1 MHITDLRT
9 PSHPTTSRR
18 VIVTL
23 VSILTGALL
32 LAGLAGCDSKVRSPS
47 QNPATSDSN
56 RKVNRTEATER
67 PKPPPSPEA
76 PSAETLDRLTDDLS
90 GEGPLI
96 ATLTTTEGPIRCRL
110 FEDRTPIT
118 VANFVGLARG
128 EIPWVDPTD
137 GDIVRDK
144 PFYNGVEFH
153 RVIPDFVIQA
163 GDRTG
168 TGKHGPG
175 YTIPDEF
182 DESLRF
188 EVPGVLGMAN
198 RGPDTGGSQFFITE
212 KALAHLDGR
221 HTVFGICR
229 DLETVSDI
237 ARTPAGP
244 QNHPEDP
251 VLIRDITFQRGAF
264 PRTLPEQTGESG
276 DERLK
281 MPGDAAD
288 GT

>member
-1 MHITDLRT
+1 LTVAAL
-9 PSHPTTSRR
+9 
-18 VIVTL
+18 VTL
-23 VSILTGALL
+23 SVP
-32 LAGLAGCDSKVRSPS
+32 GCDSKVRGPS
-47 QNPATSDSN
+47 QSPGSSDTERKRKKAATS
-56 RKVNRTEATER
+56 ER
-67 PKPPPSPEA
+67 PAEPAPPEA
-76 PSAETLDRLTDDLS
+76 PSASALEDFIDDLD
-90 GEGPLI
+90 GKGPLVAAI
-96 ATLTTTEGPIRCRL
+96 ETTEGTIRCRL
-110 FEDRTPIT
+110 FEDRTPVT

-128 EIPWVDPTD
+128 DITWVDPTD

-144 PFYNGVEFH
+144 PFYDGVEFH

-182 DESLRF
+182 DPSLRF

-212 KALAHLDGR
+212 KPLSHLNDR

-229 DLETVSDI
+229 DLETVRDI

-244 QNHPEDP
+244 QNHPEKP
-251 VLIRDITFQRGAF
+251 VLIRDITFQRRAF
-264 PRTLPEQTGESG
+264 PRNLPAKNGDTGGAPLELPS
-276 DERLK
+276 E
-281 MPGDAAD
+281 DA
-288 GT
+288 GEEHEG